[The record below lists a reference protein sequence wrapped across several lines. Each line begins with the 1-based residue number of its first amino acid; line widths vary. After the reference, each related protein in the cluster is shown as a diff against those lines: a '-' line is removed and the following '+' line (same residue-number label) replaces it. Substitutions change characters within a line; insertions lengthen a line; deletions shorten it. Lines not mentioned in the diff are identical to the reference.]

1 MLSIVTLFD
10 HHYAARGLVMLESV
24 ARHCSAPF
32 EATVLCMTPE
42 AHRIVSAFSTRSVR
56 ALSVEELD
64 DPELL
69 ALRGVRP
76 HREFCWTATPALL
89 RHALSA
95 AALHDTVAYLDADL
109 MFFADPMQLLGELE
123 GHDILIHEHRY
134 APDRAAWQRT
144 SGTFNV
150 GLVAFRPGAQ
160 AQACLERWRRQC
172 LEKCELD
179 PEHGYCGDQ
188 GYLDEWPGR
197 YDRLRILGHIG
208 GGVAPWNIGQYAVT
222 RGAHGPMV
230 NGVPVVFYHYHALRV
245 VDIKWPVGLIADPA
259 EGYRFRRTVKSLLYR
274 PYLRALRRQQ
284 HAIRKAV
291 GAQPQ
296 LEMKRPPGA
305 IVKGLATGALVS
317 AR

>member
-10 HHYAARGLVMLESV
+10 HHYAARGLVMLESL
-24 ARHCSAPF
+24 ARHCPAPF

-42 AHRIVSAFSTRSVR
+42 ARRIVSALGTRGVR
-56 ALSVEELD
+56 TLSVEDLD

-76 HREFCWTATPALL
+76 HRDFCWTATPALL
-89 RHALSA
+89 RHALRHA
-95 AALHDTVAYLDADL
+95 APGDVVAYLDADL
-109 MFFADPMQLLGELE
+109 MFFADPMQLLRELD
-123 GHDILIHEHRY
+123 GCDILIHEHRY

-144 SGTFNV
+144 SGRFNV
-150 GLVAFRPGAQ
+150 GLVAFRPSEQ
-160 AQACLERWRRQC
+160 AHACLQRWYRQC

-197 YDRLRILGHIG
+197 YDRLSILGHIG
-208 GGVAPWNIGQYAVT
+208 GGVAPWNVDQYAVT
-222 RGAHGPMV
+222 RGREGPMV

-245 VDIKWPVGLIADPA
+245 VDVKWPLGLIADPA
-259 EGYRFRRTVKSLLYR
+259 EGYRFPRAVRSLLYR

-284 HAIRKAV
+284 RAIRKAV
-291 GAQPQ
+291 GAQPRI
-296 LEMKRPPGA
+296 EMRWPARA
-305 IVKGLATGALVS
+305 IVTGLATGALVA

>member
-10 HHYAARGLVMLESV
+10 HHYAARGLVMLESL
-24 ARHCSAPF
+24 ARHCPAPVD
-32 EATVLCMTPE
+32 AAVLCMTSE
-42 AHRIVSAFSTRSVR
+42 AHSIVSALGARGVR
-56 ALSVEELD
+56 ALSVEDLD

-89 RHALSA
+89 RHAMRRA
-95 AALHDTVAYLDADL
+95 ATGDTVAYLDADL
-109 MFFADPMQLLGELE
+109 MFFADPTQLLRELDD
-123 GHDILIHEHRY
+123 HDILIHEHRY
-134 APDRAAWQRT
+134 APDRVAWQRT

-150 GLVAFRPGAQ
+150 GLVAFRPSEQGH
-160 AQACLERWRRQC
+160 ACLERWRRQC

-188 GYLDEWPGR
+188 GYLDEWPDR

-208 GGVAPWNIGQYAVT
+208 GGVAPWNVGQYAVT
-222 RGAHGPMV
+222 RGTHGPMV

-245 VDIKWPVGLIADPA
+245 VDIKWPLGLIADPA
-259 EGYRFRRTVKSLLYR
+259 EGYRFPRAVKSLLYR

-284 HAIRKAV
+284 RAIRQAV
-291 GAQPQ
+291 GAQPRI
-296 LEMKRPPGA
+296 EMRRPA
-305 IVKGLATGALVS
+305 RTIVTGLATGVLVA

>member
-10 HHYAARGLVMLESV
+10 HHYAARGLVMLESL
-24 ARHCSAPF
+24 ARHCATPF
-32 EATVLCMTPE
+32 EAAVLCMTPE
-42 AHRIVSAFSTRSVR
+42 ARRIVSALGARSVQ
-56 ALSVEELD
+56 ALSVEDLD

-69 ALRGVRP
+69 ALRGERP

-89 RHALSA
+89 RHALRA
-95 AALHDTVAYLDADL
+95 AAPGDTVAYLDADL
-109 MFFADPMQLLGELE
+109 MFFADPTQLLRELDD
-123 GHDILIHEHRY
+123 HDILIHEHRY
-134 APDRAAWQRT
+134 APDRVAWQRT

-150 GLVAFRPGAQ
+150 GLVAFRPSEQGH
-160 AQACLERWRRQC
+160 ACLERWRRQC

-188 GYLDEWPGR
+188 GYLDEWPDR

-208 GGVAPWNIGQYAVT
+208 GGVAPWNVGQYAVT
-222 RGAHGPMV
+222 RGTHGPMV

-245 VDIKWPVGLIADPA
+245 VDIKWPLGLIADPA
-259 EGYRFRRTVKSLLYR
+259 EGYRFPRAVKSLLYR

-284 HAIRKAV
+284 RAIRQAV
-291 GAQPQ
+291 GAQPRI
-296 LEMKRPPGA
+296 EMRRPA
-305 IVKGLATGALVS
+305 RTIVTGLATGVLVA

>member
-10 HHYAARGLVMLESV
+10 HHYAARGLVMLESL

-32 EATVLCMTPE
+32 EAAVLCMTPE
-42 AHRIVSAFSTRSVR
+42 ARRIVSALGARNVR
-56 ALSVEELD
+56 ALSVEDLD

-69 ALRGVRP
+69 ALRDVRP

-89 RHALSA
+89 RHAMRRA
-95 AALHDTVAYLDADL
+95 ATGDTVAYLDADL
-109 MFFADPMQLLGELE
+109 MFFADLAQLLRELDD
-123 GHDILIHEHRY
+123 HDILIHEHRY
-134 APDRAAWQRT
+134 APDRVAWQRT

-150 GLVAFRPGAQ
+150 GLVAFRPSGQ
-160 AQACLERWRRQC
+160 GHACLERWRQQC

-188 GYLDEWPGR
+188 GYLDEWPAR
-197 YDRLRILGHIG
+197 YNRLRILDHIG
-208 GGVAPWNIGQYAVT
+208 GGIAPWNVGQYAVT
-222 RGAHGPMV
+222 RGTHGPMV

-245 VDIKWPVGLIADPA
+245 VDVKWPLGLIADPA
-259 EGYRFRRTVKSLLYR
+259 EGYRFPRAVKSLLYR

-284 HAIRKAV
+284 RAIRKAV
-291 GAQPQ
+291 GAQPRI
-296 LEMKRPPGA
+296 EMRRPARA
-305 IVKGLATGALVS
+305 IVKGLATGALVT

>member
-10 HHYAARGLVMLESV
+10 HHYAARGLVMLESL

-32 EATVLCMTPE
+32 EAAVLCMTPE
-42 AHRIVSAFSTRSVR
+42 ARRIVSALGARNVR
-56 ALSVEELD
+56 ALSVEDLD

-69 ALRGVRP
+69 ALRDVRP

-89 RHALSA
+89 RHAMRRA
-95 AALHDTVAYLDADL
+95 ATGDTVAYLDADL
-109 MFFADPMQLLGELE
+109 MFFADLAQLLRELDD
-123 GHDILIHEHRY
+123 HDILIHEHRY
-134 APDRAAWQRT
+134 APDRVAWQRT

-150 GLVAFRPGAQ
+150 GLVAFRPSGQ
-160 AQACLERWRRQC
+160 GHACLERWRQQC

-188 GYLDEWPGR
+188 GYLDEWPAR
-197 YDRLRILGHIG
+197 YNRLRILDHIG
-208 GGVAPWNIGQYAVT
+208 GGIAPWNVGQYAVT
-222 RGAHGPMV
+222 RGTHGPMV

-245 VDIKWPVGLIADPA
+245 VDVKWPLGLIADPA
-259 EGYRFRRTVKSLLYR
+259 EGYRFPRAVKSLLYR

-284 HAIRKAV
+284 RAIRQAV
-291 GAQPQ
+291 GAQPRI
-296 LEMKRPPGA
+296 EMRRPARA
-305 IVKGLATGALVS
+305 IVKGLATGALVT